1 MKNRKK
7 RIRLFQLSVMR
18 KRRRSCAV
26 RKRFNIQ
33 RNNQKKDKQRSYKKT
48 AQHYGTNYSE
58 RISIRIPSLFRLLKE
73 TDEVIKTINKAT
85 DYTKRHGRYIIHF
98 EMEDVVKLDIGSI
111 GLLLSAVNTLTRNNC
126 SVYGTMPHDEE
137 CRQFLY
143 DSGFLD
149 HVNVIQGRN
158 RKKNENSLIIERG
171 FDKTSNLRVGQEVRK
186 AVQYL
191 TGKDETYRPVYS
203 IIQEMCANSIEHA
216 NDDKKQKNWLVSI
229 YYAEK
234 KVIFTM
240 TDIGQGIL
248 GTLRKKITQ
257 SMLDSVRNIG
267 SVETLSGAFAK
278 KYQSSTFDGNRNKG
292 LPKIKETNTYNYID
306 NLKVI
311 TNDVLLDFNQ
321 SDESRRLSTKLRGTF
336 YYWEL
341 TEITILKWKKRAK

>member
-7 RIRLFQLSVMR
+7 RIRIFQLSVMR
-18 KRRRSCAV
+18 KIRRSCAV
-26 RKRFNIQ
+26 RKRFNIR
-33 RNNQKKDKQRSYKKT
+33 RNNQKKEKQKSYKKT
-48 AQHYGTNYSE
+48 TQYHGTNYSE
-58 RISIRIPSLFRLLKE
+58 RISIRIPQSFRLLKE
-73 TDEVIKTINKAT
+73 TDAVIRTINNAT

-98 EMEDVVKLDIGSI
+98 EMADVIRLDIGSI

-158 RKKNENSLIIERG
+158 KKRNENNLLIERG
-171 FDKTSNLRVGQEVRK
+171 FDKTSNARVGQEVRK
-186 AVQYL
+186 AVKYL

-203 IIQEMCANSIEHA
+203 IVQEMCANSIEHA
-216 NDDKKQKNWLVSI
+216 NTEKNRKNWLMSI
-229 YYAEK
+229 YYADN

-240 TDIGQGIL
+240 TDIGHGIL
-248 GTLRKKITQ
+248 GTLRKKFSQ
-257 SMLDSVRNIG
+257 KMRDSVIIRND
-267 SVETLSGAFAK
+267 SLKTLDGAFSR
-278 KYQSSTFDGNRNKG
+278 KYQSSTFDDNRNKG
-292 LPKIKETNTYNYID
+292 LPKIKETNTFNYID

-311 TNDVLLDFNQ
+311 TNDVLLDFN
-321 SDESRRLSTKLRGTF
+321 DGRESKQLSVKLRGTF

-341 TEITILKWKKRAK
+341 TKTTILKWKQRM

>member
-1 MKNRKK
+1 MSRKQN
-7 RIRLFQLSVMR
+7 IYLYQSSVMR
-18 KRRRSCAV
+18 KIRRSNAI
-26 RKRFNIQ
+26 RKKFNIR
-33 RNNQKKDKQRSYKKT
+33 RNNLKKDRQKRHKNSTRYYQT
-48 AQHYGTNYSE
+48 QVPE
-58 RISIRIPSLFRLLKE
+58 RIDIKLARHFRLLNE
-73 TDEVIKTINKAT
+73 TDVVIRTINKAT
-85 DYTKRHGRYIIHF
+85 DYTKRYGRYLINF
-98 EMEDVVKLDIGSI
+98 EMDDVVSLDIGSI

-126 SVYGTMPHDEE
+126 SVYGTMPVDNE

-158 RKKNENSLIIERG
+158 KKRNENNLLIERG
-171 FDKTSNLRVGQEVRK
+171 FDKTSNAKVGQEVRK
-186 AVQYL
+186 AVKFL
-191 TGKDETYRPVYS
+191 IGKDETYRPVYS

-216 NDDKKQKNWLVSI
+216 NQERKQKNWLVSI

-248 GTLRKKITQ
+248 GTLKKKISQ
-257 SMLDSVRNIG
+257 SMLDTVRNLS

-278 KYQSSTFDGNRNKG
+278 KYQSSTFDDNRNKG

-311 TNDVLLDFNQ
+311 TNDVLLDFNDDN
-321 SDESRRLSTKLRGTF
+321 SSRRLSTKLRGTF

-341 TEITILKWKKRAK
+341 TEKTILKWKQRKK